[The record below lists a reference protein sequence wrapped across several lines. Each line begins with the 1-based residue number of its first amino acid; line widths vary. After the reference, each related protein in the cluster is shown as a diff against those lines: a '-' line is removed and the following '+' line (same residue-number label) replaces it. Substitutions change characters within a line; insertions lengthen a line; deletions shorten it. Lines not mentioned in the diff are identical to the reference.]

1 MDSPSKKTSQLA
13 NRVLSDA
20 DIFNNPYLLDLE
32 SGRMSLDEFRRSQE
46 QFFFAVTFFSRPMAT
61 LVARIQEPKRR
72 LDILHNVVE
81 EHGDFNEG
89 AFHHSTFLEFLRR
102 LGSDPDAVEQ
112 KVPMHPAVRAFNATL
127 AAACALDEIEVGIAS
142 MGIIEL
148 AFASI
153 SARIG
158 NAVVAREWIARGQLI
173 HYALHASIDP
183 RHADEFFVVIEPDFD
198 ERRYWIEQ
206 GLRLGAYAFDRL
218 YRDLPRR

>member
-1 MDSPSKKTSQLA
+1 MDSKATRTSDLA
-13 NRVLSDA
+13 RQVLSEA
-20 DIFNNPYLLDLE
+20 EIFNSPYLLDLE

-61 LVARIQEPKRR
+61 LVARIEDPKRR

-102 LGSDPDAVEQ
+102 LGCDPEVVE
-112 KVPMHPAVRAFNATL
+112 KRVPMHPAVRAFNATL
-127 AAACALDEIEVGIAS
+127 AAACALDEVEVGVAS
-142 MGIIEL
+142 MGVIEL
-148 AFASI
+148 AFATI
-153 SARIG
+153 SSRIG
-158 NAVVAREWIARGQLI
+158 SAVVARDWMPRDRLV
-173 HYALHASIDP
+173 HYAVHAAIDP
-183 RHADEFFVVIEPDFD
+183 RHADEFFLVIEPSFD

-206 GLRLGAYAFDRL
+206 GLRLGAYTFERL